1 MKKYTYVYSGDIT
14 VEAEDEE
21 EALDKVE
28 DLMAPTAWQAEHCV
42 DISLYELRLSEVD
55 DE

>member
-1 MKKYTYVYSGDIT
+1 MKKYTYIYSGDIT

-21 EALDKVE
+21 SALDKVE
-28 DLMAPTAWQAEHCV
+28 DLVSPTAWQAEHCV
-42 DISLYELRLSEVD
+42 DISLRAVELAEVD